1 MPKDTKVAPRRM
13 FLIEPTFVLKV
24 GHVSQCTFLFAQEA
38 RNLGFEV
45 VIVVPECAPNG
56 TLVETEFEF
65 NRSLPNTYESFLVE
79 GMRYR
84 FFMQRFISVFF
95 ILLGKKAFA
104 KARFFFDRLH
114 WYLSY
119 KLKSDRT
126 WRELNAK
133 YNFSNNDRFIFP
145 NADYLTTISL
155 TRFLNRMSQPM
166 RPSLG
171 LRFINVMENN
181 SVPKILKVKELF
193 KQLERSKRKGL
204 KLTVAAETEGYRAF
218 IGHFMTGTFICEYPQ
233 NKNFLSGKLL
243 SKRKSVLTIGSLG
256 SARPDKGFTKLR
268 NLVARILAAKGQD
281 VEILIQEGT
290 FSWGYE
296 YDLTLSELRGY
307 PQVRFLPGYLT
318 QKELEAA
325 VNKCNVLI
333 MPYDEGI
340 YEYRGSAMLFEAA
353 DMNIPILVPSKTGLG
368 EVVRKYGLGATFISE
383 TDIVAALNAVLEI
396 DPGVLKGRFDE
407 YNLARQRN
415 FQRLIL
421 G

>member
-1 MPKDTKVAPRRM
+1 
-13 FLIEPTFVLKV
+13 
-24 GHVSQCTFLFAQEA
+24 
-38 RNLGFEV
+38 
-45 VIVVPECAPNG
+45 
-56 TLVETEFEF
+56 
-65 NRSLPNTYESFLVE
+65 
-79 GMRYR
+79 
-84 FFMQRFISVFF
+84 
-95 ILLGKKAFA
+95 
-104 KARFFFDRLH
+104 
-114 WYLSY
+114 
-119 KLKSDRT
+119 
-126 WRELNAK
+126 
-133 YNFSNNDRFIFP
+133 
-145 NADYLTTISL
+145 
-155 TRFLNRMSQPM
+155 M

>member
-1 MPKDTKVAPRRM
+1 MPRGRKLAQGRL

-38 RNLGFEV
+38 KNLGFEV
-45 VIVVPECAPNG
+45 VIVVPECAPYG
-56 TLVETEFEF
+56 TLVESEFEF

-79 GMRYR
+79 GLRYR
-84 FFMQRFISVFF
+84 FFMQRFASVFF
-95 ILLGKKAFA
+95 ILLGKKAFG
-104 KARFFFDRLH
+104 KARFFIDRFH

-119 KLKSDRT
+119 KSKSDRT
-126 WRELNAK
+126 WKVLNSK
-133 YNFSNNDRFIFP
+133 YDFSSNDRFIFP
-145 NADYLTTISL
+145 NADHLTTASL
-155 TRFLNRMSQPM
+155 IRFLNRMSQPI

-181 SVPKILKVKELF
+181 AVPKLLKVKDLF

-204 KLTVAAETEGYRAF
+204 RLSVTAETEGYRAF
-218 IGHFMTGTFICEYPQ
+218 IGQFMTGTFVCEYPQ
-233 NKNFLSGKLL
+233 NRNFLTGKLS
-243 SKRKSVLTIGSLG
+243 SKPKNVLTIGSLG

-268 NLVARILAAKGQD
+268 GLVARILAAKGQD

-333 MPYDEGI
+333 MPYDEEI

-368 EVVRKYGLGATFISE
+368 EVVRKYGLGATFTSE
-383 TDIVAALNAVLEI
+383 ADIVAALNAVIEI
-396 DPGVLKGRFDE
+396 DPRVLKRRFDE
-407 YNLARQRN
+407 YNVARQKN

>member
-1 MPKDTKVAPRRM
+1 MPRGRKLAQRRL

-24 GHVSQCTFLFAQEA
+24 GHVSQCTLLFAQEA
-38 RNLGFEV
+38 KNLGFEV
-45 VIVVPECAPNG
+45 VIVVPECAPYG
-56 TLVETEFEF
+56 TLVESEFEF

-79 GMRYR
+79 GLRYR
-84 FFMQRFISVFF
+84 FFMQRFASVFF
-95 ILLGKKAFA
+95 ILLGKKAFG
-104 KARFFFDRLH
+104 KARFFIDRFH

-119 KLKSDRT
+119 KSKSDRT
-126 WRELNAK
+126 WKVLNSK
-133 YNFSNNDRFIFP
+133 YDFSSNDRFIFP
-145 NADYLTTISL
+145 NADHLTTASL
-155 TRFLNRMSQPM
+155 IRFLNRMSQPI

-181 SVPKILKVKELF
+181 AVPKLLKIKDLF

-204 KLTVAAETEGYRAF
+204 RLSVTAETEGYRAF
-218 IGHFMTGTFICEYPQ
+218 IGQFMTGTFVCEYPQ
-233 NKNFLSGKLL
+233 NRNFLSGKLS
-243 SKRKSVLTIGSLG
+243 SKPKNVLTIGSLG

-268 NLVARILAAKGQD
+268 GLVARILAAKGQD

-333 MPYDEGI
+333 MPYDEEI

-368 EVVRKYGLGATFISE
+368 EVVRKYGLGATFTSE
-383 TDIVAALNAVLEI
+383 ADIVAALNAVIEI
-396 DPGVLKGRFDE
+396 DPRVLKRRFDE
-407 YNLARQRN
+407 YNVARQKN

>member
-1 MPKDTKVAPRRM
+1 MPSGTKVAQRRM

-24 GHVSQCTFLFAQEA
+24 GHVSQCTYLFAQEA
-38 RNLGFEV
+38 RKLGFEV
-45 VIVVPECAPNG
+45 VIVVPECAPYG
-56 TLVETEFEF
+56 TLAETEFEF

-79 GMRYR
+79 GLRYR
-84 FFMQRFISVFF
+84 FFMQRFISLPF
-95 ILLGKKAFA
+95 ILLGKKFFT
-104 KARFFFDRLH
+104 KARFFIDRLH
-114 WYLSY
+114 WYLTY
-119 KLKSDRT
+119 KSKSDRT
-126 WRELNAK
+126 WRELNFK
-133 YNFSNNDRFIFP
+133 YDFTSNDRVIFP
-145 NADYLTTISL
+145 NADHLTTASL
-155 TRFLNRMSQPM
+155 IRFLNRMSQPM

-181 SVPKILKVKELF
+181 AIPKILKVKELF

-204 KLTVAAETEGYRAF
+204 RLSVAAETEGYRSF
-218 IGHFMTGTFICEYPQ
+218 IGQFMTGTFVCEYPL
-233 NKNFLSGKLL
+233 NRNFLTGKVS
-243 SKRKSVLTIGSLG
+243 SKLKNVLTIGSLG
-256 SARPDKGFTKLR
+256 SARPDKGFAKLR
-268 NLVARILAAKGQD
+268 GLIARLLAAKGQD

-307 PQVRFLPGYLT
+307 SQVRFLPGYLT

-333 MPYDEGI
+333 MPYDEEI

-368 EVVRKYGLGATFISE
+368 EVVRKYGLGATFTSE
-383 TDIVAALNAVLEI
+383 ADIVAALNAVIEI
-396 DPGVLKGRFDE
+396 DPRVLKRRFDE
-407 YNLARQRN
+407 YNVARQKN